1 VRPAA
6 GRFFLSEEAVDGA
19 PCVTVLSHALWR
31 SRFGASPAAVGRS
44 MVIEGNPC
52 QVVGVAPAGFDFP
65 VPGTSFWLPYVI
77 NPPVPSAQGG
87 IEIFAALGRLRP
99 GTTPAQAA
107 SEGTAAARAVPRP
120 MAADLLFGKGQPVE
134 VRVQPFVA
142 ATTARVRPALLV
154 LAVGV
159 GLVLL
164 IACANVSNLFLAR
177 SLADTEEA

>member
-1 VRPAA
+1 
-6 GRFFLSEEAVDGA
+6 
-19 PCVTVLSHALWR
+19 
-31 SRFGASPAAVGRS
+31 
-44 MVIEGNPC
+44 
-52 QVVGVAPAGFDFP
+52 
-65 VPGTSFWLPYVI
+65 VI

-99 GTTPAQAA
+99 GVTPAQAA